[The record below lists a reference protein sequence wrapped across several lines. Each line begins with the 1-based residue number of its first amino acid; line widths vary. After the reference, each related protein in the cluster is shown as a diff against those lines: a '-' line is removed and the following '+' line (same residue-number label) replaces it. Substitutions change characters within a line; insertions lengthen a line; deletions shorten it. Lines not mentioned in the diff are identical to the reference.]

1 MRRWAIGNRKSNPI
15 SSPLALGVEQVSA
28 TIEDSP
34 EGAVVTAH
42 VQPRAARTEYVGVY
56 GNTLKFRVAAPPVEG
71 AANEELC
78 RYLAGLFGLSKGEVL
93 VRSGQAARRKR
104 ILLKHVLA
112 KRVREILNIGPRH
125 RR

>member
-1 MRRWAIGNRKSNPI
+1 MKH
-15 SSPLALGVEQVSA
+15 VSA

-42 VQPRAARTEYVGVY
+42 VQPKAARTEYVGVY
-56 GNTLKFRVAAPPVEG
+56 GNALKFRVAAPPVEG

-78 RYLAGLFGLSKGEVL
+78 RYLAGLFGLSKGEVV

-112 KRVREILNIGPRH
+112 KRVREILNVDRRPRS
-125 RR
+125 